1 MIFGA
6 VPVAEAKACVLAH
19 SVMFEGGRLPKGHVV
34 TEEDVVTLS
43 TAGVTSVIAA
53 RLETGDIGEDE
64 AASRLADAIAAEGF
78 SASPAATGRVN
89 FHAEAN
95 GLFRADRALVDAFN
109 AIHPALTL
117 ATLADRAPVRKGDL
131 VATIKII
138 PLAVSAEL
146 ADEGMALLTSG
157 AAFSVRPFASLT
169 AGLIATVL
177 PSLKPSVMD
186 KTKRLTE
193 DRLRPSGSRMAEEAR
208 CPHDARAVAGHIA
221 DFARRYG
228 LVIVFGASAMT
239 DEDDVIPAAIRLAG
253 GELAIAGMPVDPGN
267 LLVLGYV
274 GDVPVIG
281 APGCARSPKENG
293 FDWILN
299 RILAGERPTQKD
311 AAALGV
317 GGLLMEIPLRPLPRE
332 KATEEPHRPTVG
344 IAVLAAGRASRMGG
358 EKHKLL
364 AEFSGEPLVRRSV
377 AAALS
382 AGAEKVAVIAGHR
395 AEEIGQALAG
405 LDVETLL
412 NADFASGMASSIRL
426 GVETLR
432 ESDGIVIALADM
444 PGVTAADYAKLI
456 EAFRKESG
464 NAIVRAVSAGK
475 RGNPVILP
483 KTLYPALLRLEG
495 DVGARHIIE
504 KSGLP
509 VIDVEIGEAAHLD
522 VDTIEAIE
530 AAGGVLKG

>member
-1 MIFGA
+1 VIFGA

-19 SVMFEGGRLPKGHVV
+19 SVMFDGGRLPKGHVV
-34 TEEDVVTLS
+34 TQDDIVTLS
-43 TAGVTSVIAA
+43 AAGIASVIAA
-53 RLETGDIGEDE
+53 RLEPGDIGEDE
-64 AASRLADAIAAEGF
+64 AASRIADVLDAEGF
-78 SASPAATGRVN
+78 RASPAATGRVN
-89 FHAEAN
+89 FHAQAN
-95 GLFRADRALVDAFN
+95 GLFRADRTLIDAFN
-109 AIHPALTL
+109 AIDPALTL

-138 PLAVSAEL
+138 PLAVSAQL
-146 ADEGMALLTSG
+146 ADKGRALLASG
-157 AAFSVRPFASLT
+157 EAFSVRPFASLK
-169 AGLIATVL
+169 AGLVATML
-177 PSLKPSVMD
+177 PSLKSSVMD
-186 KTKRLTE
+186 KTRRLTE
-193 DRLRPSGSRMAEEAR
+193 DRLRPSGSAIAGEAR
-208 CPHDARAVAGHIA
+208 CPHDAQAVADHIA
-221 DFARRYG
+221 DFASRYG

-239 DEDDVIPAAIRLAG
+239 DENDVIPAAIRLAG
-253 GELAIAGMPVDPGN
+253 GEVAIAGMPVDPGN

-274 GDVPVIG
+274 GGTPVIG

-299 RILAGERPTQKD
+299 RVLAGERPSQAD

-332 KATEEPHRPTVG
+332 KAVETPHHLTAG

-364 AEFSGEPLVRRSV
+364 AEFSGEPLARRSV

-382 AGAEKVAVIAGHR
+382 AGADKVAAVTGHR
-395 AEEIGQALAG
+395 AVEVEAALSG
-405 LDVETLL
+405 LDVQIVHNPE
-412 NADFASGMASSIRL
+412 FASGMASSIRA
-426 GVETLR
+426 GVAALQDM
-432 ESDGIVIALADM
+432 DGIVIALADM
-444 PGVTAADYAKLI
+444 PGVTAGDLARLI
-456 EAFRKESG
+456 EAFRSEGG
-464 NAIVRAVSAGK
+464 NAIVRAVSAGR